1 VPDDIQPFLTSLATP
16 TRTFAQA
23 LPVLATPVAGS
34 PWGPQTSATTPA
46 IDVEAIRTKAIQEG
60 REIGQRELDAQ
71 RARLAAVITALG
83 KDREGEC
90 ARIAELV
97 ASAAAAVVETWLE
110 GTDRT
115 TQFEPI
121 VRGWLNK
128 TDDGGGAIA
137 RVNPADVAAM
147 RAAVGDAMIAVEADP
162 SIEPGDVRVR
172 GPMLDLTHS
181 WSDRLDE
188 LKNAIATAMRSA

>member
-1 VPDDIQPFLTSLATP
+1 MADDIQPFLTSLTTA

-34 PWGPQTSATTPA
+34 PWGPQTSETTPA
-46 IDVEAIRTKAIQEG
+46 IDVEAIRTKAIDEG
-60 REIGQRELDAQ
+60 RAIGKRELDAQ
-71 RARLAAVITALG
+71 RAKLAAMIAALDN
-83 KDREGEC
+83 DRDGES

-97 ASAAAAVVETWLE
+97 ASAAAAVVEAWLE
-110 GTDRT
+110 GTDRP
-115 TQFEPI
+115 TQFAPI

-128 TDDGGGAIA
+128 TGDGDGAIA

-147 RAAVGDAMIAVEADP
+147 RAAVGDAMIAVEPDP
-162 SIEPGDVRVR
+162 SVQPGDVRVR

-181 WSDRLDE
+181 WSNRLDE
-188 LKNAIATAMRSA
+188 LKDAIATAMRSA

>member
-1 VPDDIQPFLTSLATP
+1 VADDIQPFLTSLTTA

-34 PWGPQTSATTPA
+34 PWGPQTSETTPA
-46 IDVEAIRTKAIQEG
+46 IDVEAIRTKAIDEG
-60 REIGQRELDAQ
+60 RAIGKRELDAQ
-71 RARLAAVITALG
+71 RAKLAAMIAALDN
-83 KDREGEC
+83 DRDGES

-97 ASAAAAVVETWLE
+97 ASAAAAVVEAWLE
-110 GTDRT
+110 GTDRP
-115 TQFEPI
+115 TQFAPI

-128 TDDGGGAIA
+128 TGDGDGAIA

-147 RAAVGDAMIAVEADP
+147 RAAVGDAMIAVEPDP
-162 SIEPGDVRVR
+162 SVQPGDVRVR

-181 WSDRLDE
+181 WSNRLDE
-188 LKNAIATAMRSA
+188 LKDAIATAMRSA